1 MYSVYRMIWLHHVA
15 DFIMSAIVLVHKL
28 SSYKV
33 VSSITTIKIIIY
45 PPVQVCWLPFSSA
58 GVD

>member
-1 MYSVYRMIWLHHVA
+1 MYSVYRMIWLHHVV
-15 DFIMSAIVLVHKL
+15 DFIMSAIVLIHKL

-33 VSSITTIKIIIY
+33 GSSIATIKINY
-45 PPVQVCWLPFSSA
+45 PPVQVCRLPFSSA